1 MPKNKVKVL
10 EELERVRY
18 VGPKLA
24 EALYDDHGV
33 RTIAD
38 IVEFGDNDKLT
49 ELKGVGTKTAK
60 TILSSARRIA
70 DTDTESDAGDDTA
83 EADGETSEE
92 ASDEETG
99 DEETGDEETGDDEEA
114 DASDTGDDGHEAQD
128 ETADDEATDDDEAGE
143 AQEDLPPRTNGRGP
157 RQPAAARPSAQP
169 SAATGSTGGSGGATR
184 EATSAKVRS
193 DGAETAADRTLR
205 QRFVDT
211 LRCPACGNESF
222 ELGSTTLTCNACQR
236 QFNLQ
241 NGIADLAPPAP
252 PNRSLTQKVMESR
265 TYTRFYEEFLRPKLT
280 SVVSQRSMREEYR
293 LAADFLDFGDDIR
306 LLDVG
311 CGTGNFTRYLAQ
323 RIGLAETPATAP
335 DLPLVVGMDL
345 SWPMLENARR
355 NIRQENLE
363 DKVFLLRGDGTRIPV
378 RRGVYNRVHCAGT
391 LHMMND
397 IDEGLRNFARV
408 LEPNGVCVI
417 GTFVL
422 GKGLLRRML
431 KRAAEFPTEFHWFSR
446 DELLRRIERAGF
458 EISDHSQA
466 GDAITVKARRI

>member
-1 MPKNKVKVL
+1 MPKSREKVL
-10 EELERVRY
+10 QELERVRY

-33 RTIAD
+33 RTIAE
-38 IVEFGDNDKLT
+38 IVELGDDDKLT
-49 ELKGVGTKTAK
+49 ELKGVGSKKAK

-70 DTDTESDAGDDTA
+70 DTDAGDDDGETTEQA
-83 EADGETSEE
+83 EADDKEADDKEAGEEDTGEE
-92 ASDEETG
+92 DTG
-99 DEETGDEETGDDEEA
+99 DEEA
-114 DASDTGDDGHEAQD
+114 DVEDTGDDADEAQD
-128 ETADDEATDDDEAGE
+128 ETAGGDETTDDETGE
-143 AQEDLPPRTNGRGP
+143 AEADIPPRTNGRGP
-157 RQPAAARPSAQP
+157 RQPAAARPSSQP
-169 SAATGSTGGSGGATR
+169 SATTGSTGGSGGATR
-184 EATSAKVRS
+184 ETTTAKVRS
-193 DGAETAADRTLR
+193 RGAETAADRTLR

-222 ELGSTTLTCNACQR
+222 DMGSTTLTCNACQR

-280 SVVSQRSMREEYR
+280 SVVSKRSMREEYR
-293 LAADFLDFGDDIR
+293 LAADFLDFGDEIR

-378 RRGVYNRVHCAGT
+378 RRGAYNRVHCAGT